1 MTSGTNHKPRDA
13 SLRVRVT
20 QDELERLQKLAAQE
34 RRTVSQLVWIAV
46 QDYLRSNEREPA

>member
-46 QDYLRSNEREPA
+46 QDYLRSNERSPA

>member
-1 MTSGTNHKPRDA
+1 MTTTNHKPRDA

-20 QDELERLQKLAAQE
+20 KDELDRLQKLAAQE

-46 QDYLRSNEREPA
+46 QDYLRSNERSPA